1 MAAVVLGRQNLMEL
15 LFGNFI
21 SFAFHMRFE
30 VDPVTMSNPEDV
42 TVDETN
48 RSSLSAIMSDLLMTY
63 TDLFTNDLNLVKSLV
78 SLLWSNEKT
87 SKWTLELEEF
97 DSYIKRAMLEYAIVS
112 TPCTGSKI
120 FELLSGAVLSKR
132 VKIAEFFEG
141 YLDRDPSSQMCKV
154 KDRIF
159 QKTQLSS
166 LDLMR
171 HWPDLTNFEMF
182 TEFFNLQPKGQL
194 NAVNVALGSSKL
206 ATAIAEQADHES
218 FFGAMQFLCDLV
230 SKMGRWNSICTTFF
244 RALNLHLQLI
254 TAHPES
260 VTEEE
265 KNQYLDQIA
274 RWVVVAKTHV
284 DQTEQKPIEDF
295 LLVLAEFSHVT
306 VESLKIGKSK
316 SRISESALA
325 AQETLNE
332 KAGAHSMSKDKFK
345 EKSARL
351 LSRIAKKKVQFFEGA
366 AEETKR
372 VVEQMTKESSSA
384 LTCALT
390 NNPIDETG
398 QHFLIVRVHMSNV
411 VLDLTSAEK
420 DSRSEHYRCDPRR
433 GC

>member
-1 MAAVVLGRQNLMEL
+1 
-15 LFGNFI
+15 
-21 SFAFHMRFE
+21 MRFE
-30 VDPVTMSNPEDV
+30 VDPITMSGPEDV
-42 TVDETN
+42 VVDESN

-63 TDLFTNDLNLVKSLV
+63 TDLFTNDLNLVKSLT
-78 SLLWSNEKT
+78 SLLWSNEKS
-87 SKWTLELEEF
+87 SKWSLELEGF
-97 DSYIKRAMLEYAIVS
+97 DPYIKRAMLEYAIVS

-120 FELLSGAVLSKR
+120 FELLSSAVFSKR

-141 YLDRDPSSQMCKV
+141 YLDRDPSNQMCKV

-171 HWPDLTNFEMF
+171 HWSDLTNFEMF
-182 TEFFNLQPKGQL
+182 TEFFNLQPKEQL
-194 NAVNVALGSSKL
+194 NTVSVALGNSKL
-206 ATAIAEQADHES
+206 SRAIAEQVDHES
-218 FFGAMQFLCDLV
+218 FFNAMQYLCDLV

-254 TAHPES
+254 TVYPET

-265 KNQYLDQIA
+265 KNQYLEKIA
-274 RWVVVAKTHV
+274 RWIVVAKTHV

-295 LLVLAEFSHVT
+295 LVVLAQFSNVT
-306 VESLKIGKSK
+306 VESLKIGKSR

-332 KAGAHSMSKDKFK
+332 KAGAHSLSKDKFK

-351 LSRIAKKKVQFFEGA
+351 LSRISKKKVQFFEGA

-384 LTCALT
+384 LTCSLT
-390 NNPIDETG
+390 NNPIDEAG

-411 VLDLTSAEK
+411 DFMLTIAQK
-420 DSRSEHYRCDPRR
+420 DSR
-433 GC
+433 G